1 MSAMENLMIEVNRLT
16 RRFGLVTLM
25 AVSLISCAA
34 SGDRGA
40 SPDLTGHQAENQSLP
55 QATSAGVEQ
64 QALLPEQHLTDDLM
78 FDILLA
84 EIAGQRG
91 DMDISVPHYLQAA
104 ENARDPRVAERAVQI
119 ASYAKQ
125 YAIAERAARRW
136 VELAPDDIEA
146 HKALT
151 VLALHLGDT
160 DEAIAQLDYLI
171 SASDDPQEG
180 YSLATAL
187 LARDPDKTAALAA
200 MERLVAYHPENPHA
214 WMALSRMS
222 VNVNKLDKG
231 LDAVNRALDL
241 SPTLPAAMMLK
252 AQILVRMERKAEATQ
267 VLETAVSNH
276 PDNAMLHFAYGR
288 MLLDGDDLAGARKQ
302 FGRVVKLDPENA
314 EGLYSLALLE
324 LETKKYKAG
333 EKHLQQLLKLRP
345 DEQNAYYYLGY
356 SSLEQGKD
364 EAALQWYRKVE
375 GGDYWSQAQLRIAEI
390 LVRQGEVDAMQ
401 NHLRSLR
408 RMNPDQS
415 VTLYLI
421 EGQVLTDA
429 GMNQEAFD
437 LYGSALQG
445 SPDNE
450 ELLYA
455 HSLAAEKLGNLEIA
469 ERDMRRILK
478 NDPENTRTLNALG
491 YTLADRTDRYE
502 EALNYIN
509 RAYAHEPNDPA
520 IIDSLGWVH
529 FRLGNLDEARRL
541 LQQAWDMTENSEI
554 GAHLGE
560 VMWVQGDHEG
570 ARRIWDASLASEPE
584 NPMLLKVINRF
595 NP

>member
-1 MSAMENLMIEVNRLT
+1 MAAMENLMIEVNRLT
-16 RRFGLVTLM
+16 RRFGLVILM

-34 SGDRGA
+34 SGNRGA
-40 SPDLTGHQAENQSLP
+40 SPDQTGHQADNQSLP

-91 DMDISVPHYLQAA
+91 DMDTSVPHYLQAA

-541 LQQAWDMTENSEI
+541 LQQAWDMTKNSEI

>member
-1 MSAMENLMIEVNRLT
+1 MAAMENLMIEVNRLT
-16 RRFGLVTLM
+16 RRCGLVTLM
-25 AVSLISCAA
+25 AASLISCAV
-34 SGDRGA
+34 SGNRGA
-40 SPDLTGHQAENQSLP
+40 SPDLTGHQAENQTLP

-64 QALLPEQHLTDDLM
+64 QAPLPEQHLTDDLM

-91 DMDISVPHYLQAA
+91 DMDTAVPHYLQAA

-171 SASDDPQEG
+171 SAADDPQEG

-187 LARDPDKTAALAA
+187 LARDPDKMAALAA

-222 VNVNKLDKG
+222 VNVNKLDKA

-241 SPTLPAAMMLK
+241 SPALPAAMMLK

-267 VLETAVSNH
+267 VLETAVSKH

-302 FGRVVKLDPENA
+302 FGRVVELDPENA

-364 EAALQWYRKVE
+364 DAALQWYRKVE

-455 HSLAAEKLGNLEIA
+455 HSLAAEKLGKLEIA

-560 VMWVQGDHEG
+560 VMWAQGDHEG
-570 ARRIWDASLASEPE
+570 ARRIWDASLASEPD
-584 NPMLLKVINRF
+584 NPMLIKVINRY